1 MDWYR
6 IYADDLD
13 EEELDYELAIRA
25 CPLVGGQETRRREL
39 RNLLRDP
46 DSSKALVVSDR
57 MMQANLEIVP
67 YKLQEIERIM
77 IEEPNRSMLSRLVLY
92 HQRIRRCV
100 PRNPVEF
107 DNRRLL
113 LDTVADLA
121 RRYFHL
127 DFRTMETPGPQ
138 DDANNPGPDSD
149 AFHLWRTTAS
159 QQQSTG
165 AIPRAARPS
174 VPEFV
179 QSPPQLVSSLNFNFQ
194 NPQQGGIPTF
204 SRAPEVLDN
213 QQNFTR
219 PPQPVQSRPV
229 GTQYAQRGDEVR
241 QSSRITAENVNM
253 DEYVHCSQ
261 IEAYVKRCVEQM
273 TQQGTRYSM
282 GQDNLVNNLADEVA
296 QVRFADYE
304 PVHTQRNRANQ
315 PQQSILREPSPP
327 LQLSGPRPDA
337 RSTPR
342 QNLANTYRVFPAEG
356 NRFDPIQFGNIPNHR
371 STIDSPGLRRYQ
383 ADVDSY
389 RGNSYSR
396 RQPHQQCA
404 IIEKWPKF
412 TGDTNS
418 VPVTDFLKQ
427 IDILCRSY
435 DINKQEL
442 RMHAHLLFK
451 DNAYVWYTT
460 YEEKFNSWESLEV
473 YLKMRY
479 DNPNR
484 DRLIREEMRNRKQRP
499 NELFS
504 AFLADM
510 EMLAQRMIRK
520 MSEAE
525 KFEMIVENMKL
536 SYKRRL
542 ALEPIQSIDHLA
554 QMCYKFDALE
564 SNLYQ
569 VYSQSKSVHHVA
581 LEDEGN
587 EDYLDTTEADV
598 CALRSKMLQ
607 NRNNIPGKINSE
619 TKSSNDQ
626 KIAEMT
632 CWNCNATGHL
642 WRDCDKRKRIF
653 CHICGMMDTTAFRC
667 PNHHNLRSEDEESKN
682 E

>member
-67 YKLQEIERIM
+67 YK
-77 IEEPNRSMLSRLVLY
+77 

-138 DDANNPGPDSD
+138 DDIMVGGTANSPRVTMQATSGPRPGEDGQVNPVRSNSSEASNVEGAVGGDFGPVTANRQWAANNPGPDSD

-241 QSSRITAENVNM
+241 QSSRIT
-253 DEYVHCSQ
+253 
-261 IEAYVKRCVEQM
+261 VESF
-273 TQQGTRYSM
+273 R
-282 GQDNLVNNLADEVA
+282 V
-296 QVRFADYE
+296 
-304 PVHTQRNRANQ
+304 
-315 PQQSILREPSPP
+315 PS
-327 LQLSGPRPDA
+327 S
-337 RSTPR
+337 
-342 QNLANTYRVFPAEG
+342 
-356 NRFDPIQFGNIPNHR
+356 
-371 STIDSPGLRRYQ
+371 
-383 ADVDSY
+383 
-389 RGNSYSR
+389 
-396 RQPHQQCA
+396 
-404 IIEKWPKF
+404 
-412 TGDTNS
+412 
-418 VPVTDFLKQ
+418 
-427 IDILCRSY
+427 
-435 DINKQEL
+435 
-442 RMHAHLLFK
+442 
-451 DNAYVWYTT
+451 
-460 YEEKFNSWESLEV
+460 
-473 YLKMRY
+473 
-479 DNPNR
+479 
-484 DRLIREEMRNRKQRP
+484 
-499 NELFS
+499 
-504 AFLADM
+504 
-510 EMLAQRMIRK
+510 
-520 MSEAE
+520 
-525 KFEMIVENMKL
+525 
-536 SYKRRL
+536 
-542 ALEPIQSIDHLA
+542 
-554 QMCYKFDALE
+554 
-564 SNLYQ
+564 
-569 VYSQSKSVHHVA
+569 
-581 LEDEGN
+581 
-587 EDYLDTTEADV
+587 
-598 CALRSKMLQ
+598 
-607 NRNNIPGKINSE
+607 
-619 TKSSNDQ
+619 TKSDR
-626 KIAEMT
+626 T
-632 CWNCNATGHL
+632 C
-642 WRDCDKRKRIF
+642 
-653 CHICGMMDTTAFRC
+653 
-667 PNHHNLRSEDEESKN
+667 
-682 E
+682 